1 MKLLQETNVS
11 ASAIMNVKHYL
22 SELIAV
28 LIKWKILILVNLFI
42 PLVSV
47 LSMFFMKI
55 DYNRQ
60 IYNWGAQNGWITI
73 IQTLKQFVFTGML
86 LYNFRFVQQ
95 KRFPPPVLICRRKL
109 TRIGLKLY
117 QKFFF
122 KKIYIRFI
130 VKLFR
135 RSWEEIC
142 W

>member
-95 KRFPPPVLICRRKL
+95 KRFPSPVLICQRKL